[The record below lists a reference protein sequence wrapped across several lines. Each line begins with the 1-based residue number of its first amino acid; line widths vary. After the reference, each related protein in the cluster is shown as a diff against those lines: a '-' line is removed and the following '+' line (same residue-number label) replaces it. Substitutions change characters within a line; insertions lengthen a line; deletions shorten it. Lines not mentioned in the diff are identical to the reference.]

1 MVTHYNHNHIPVFNK
16 EVKNLQKVVTLKGTK
31 DGFQLLVDQ
40 AAAFQTVLDEMSK
53 LIEPLKKEAA
63 ADKPLELT
71 IKTGNKLFTDREK
84 SETIALIEDKS
95 NLKVKNIES
104 EVVTIDRALKWHNE
118 VSAKLQV
125 STVRSGQ
132 MIKVE
137 GDLVLVGSVHPGGTV
152 KATGSIFILGDLR
165 GTAHAGAEGKEES
178 VVVANFSYNAQ
189 VRIVDHVHVIEQADI
204 VESGSASKVEVV
216 YLDDLHILRVSPL
229 SDIKNLRPELGH
241 VTGGLING

>member
-1 MVTHYNHNHIPVFNK
+1 M
-16 EVKNLQKVVTLKGTK
+16 QKVVTLKGTK

-118 VSAKLQV
+118 VSTKLQV

-165 GTAHAGAEGKEES
+165 GTAHAGSEGKEES

-189 VRIVDHVHVIEQADI
+189 VRIVDHVHVIEQAEI
-204 VESGSASKVEVV
+204 VASGSASKVEVV

-229 SDIKNLRPELGH
+229 SDIKNLRPELGY

>member
-1 MVTHYNHNHIPVFNK
+1 M
-16 EVKNLQKVVTLKGTK
+16 QKVVTLKGTK

-118 VSAKLQV
+118 VSTKLQV

-165 GTAHAGAEGKEES
+165 GTAHAGSEGKEES

-204 VESGSASKVEVV
+204 VASGSASKVEVV

-229 SDIKNLRPELGH
+229 SDIKNLRPELGY

>member
-1 MVTHYNHNHIPVFNK
+1 M
-16 EVKNLQKVVTLKGTK
+16 QKVVTLKGTK

-104 EVVTIDRALKWHNE
+104 EVVTIDRAMKWHNE
-118 VSAKLQV
+118 VSTKLQV

-165 GTAHAGAEGKEES
+165 GTAHAGSEGKEES

-204 VESGSASKVEVV
+204 VASGSASKVEVV

-229 SDIKNLRPELGH
+229 SDIKNLRPELGY